1 MRPLDLHHQQLER
14 HWAEEQRQLERRR
27 QVLMEAAAAAA
38 RALRERWPMLQGV
51 WLFGSAQEPGSFQ
64 RHSDLDLAVEGLP
77 ADAQGEALG
86 VVEGIVDG
94 ALAAAGEGG
103 IAIDVVRSEDLPPH
117 WRERLRQ
124 RARALP

>member
-1 MRPLDLHHQQLER
+1 
-14 HWAEEQRQLERRR
+14 
-27 QVLMEAAAAAA
+27 
-38 RALRERWPMLQGV
+38 MLQGV

>member
-1 MRPLDLHHQQLER
+1 MSPLDLHHQQLER

-51 WLFGSAQEPGSFQ
+51 WVFGSAQEPGSFQ

-94 ALAAAGEGG
+94 ALAAAGEAG
-103 IAIDVVRSEDLPPH
+103 IAIDVARSEDLPPH

-124 RARALP
+124 RARALV